1 MWKRAGTWSRV
12 SLRSH
17 DVDGGV
23 VTMIM
28 FVAIMA
34 GRMAQSLK
42 HRHHFQHFLTVK
54 KDEYKE
60 RNLCGEL

>member
-1 MWKRAGTWSRV
+1 MWKRAGTWSRG

-28 FVAIMA
+28 FVANMA

-42 HRHHFQHFLTVK
+42 HRHHFQHFSIVK
-54 KDEYKE
+54 QQ
-60 RNLCGEL
+60 